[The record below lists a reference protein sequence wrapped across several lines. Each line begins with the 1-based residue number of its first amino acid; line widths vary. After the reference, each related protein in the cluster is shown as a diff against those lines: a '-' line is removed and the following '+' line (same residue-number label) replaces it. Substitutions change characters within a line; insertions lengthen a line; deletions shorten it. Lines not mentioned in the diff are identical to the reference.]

1 MKKLLVVVD
10 YQNDFVNGSL
20 GFPGAEALEETIC
33 EKIRAY
39 QKAGNDV
46 VCTLDTHGEDYSE
59 TQEGHKLP
67 IPHCLRGTQGWEL
80 YGKTAELL
88 KDCRKFE
95 KPVFGSAGL
104 FEFLRQTPYSS
115 IELCGLVSNICVISN
130 AVLARTAQPEAEIV
144 VDAACTAS
152 NDPALNE
159 AVLRVLEGLQVT
171 VLHHGS

>member
-104 FEFLRQTPYSS
+104 FEFLRETPYSS
-115 IELCGLVSNICVISN
+115 IELCGLVSNICVVSN

>member
-95 KPVFGSAGL
+95 KPVFGSARL
-104 FEFLRQTPYSS
+104 FEFLRETPYSS

>member
-104 FEFLRQTPYSS
+104 FEFLRETPYSS

>member
-80 YGKTAELL
+80 YGKTDELL

-104 FEFLRQTPYSS
+104 FEFLRETPYSS